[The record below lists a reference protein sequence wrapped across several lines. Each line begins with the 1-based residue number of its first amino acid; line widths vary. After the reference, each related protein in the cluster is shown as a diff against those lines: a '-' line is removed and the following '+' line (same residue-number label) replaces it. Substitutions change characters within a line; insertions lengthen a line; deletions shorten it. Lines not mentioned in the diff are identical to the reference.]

1 MGDTWARVFLSLGA
15 PSPTQPGIPDKL
27 SGLGI
32 TPAPGDLL
40 AGAD

>member
-1 MGDTWARVFLSLGA
+1 MPARECSVPRGA
-15 PSPTQPGIPDKL
+15 VPNQPGIPDKL